1 MKEISPQNAAD
12 AMAAG
17 TAVILDV
24 REDSELLEAAVDGVR
39 HIPMQQV
46 PERLNELDPAQ
57 RVFESRTGTIV
68 SGATVEI
75 VDAAS
80 GPNVTV
86 SPQCGNAC
94 ERRGGSHACESDS
107 RGCLRRR
114 SAYRSE
120 RSH

>member
-17 TAVILDV
+17 TALILDV

-57 RVFESRTGTIV
+57 RLIV
-68 SGATVEI
+68 M
-75 VDAAS
+75 
-80 GPNVTV
+80 
-86 SPQCGNAC
+86 CKL
-94 ERRGGSHACESDS
+94 GG
-107 RGCLRRR
+107 R
-114 SAYRSE
+114 SAMVCEHLNAQGFADVSNLTGGIYAWAAE
-120 RSH
+120 VDETVIK